1 MSFLKSFEY
10 ALLVT
15 EQGRFTLIEQFST
28 ENRKSSI
35 T

>member
-15 EQGRFTLIEQFST
+15 EQRRFTVIEQFST